1 MADFRALILQRHRHL
16 QWKVF
21 DGLGAVLMI
30 LCGVCIFM
38 FTLTVFCDVGT
49 RTLGAPWLWL
59 QQVTTAFF
67 AWGVFLGMAAATRR
81 NDHFYLTEI
90 TKRMTGAPRSA
101 IEITNRV
108 IVLIVSLLLLWFGW
122 KNALLD
128 LGSSRMPS
136 LLPLTIY
143 TAIVPAAG
151 VLILLFT
158 IEQLVNGWQHG
169 FEGPEDRDDLP
180 PVAVEGIVEGASAGP
195 PQDRS
200 LPLGGKARNAP
211 RGLTYDC
218 RRHPDSDG
226 HPVPGV
232 RLHGRARVVRADG
245 RRVRRDRLHPGQP
258 AVDGRPAL
266 PRHRFRDA
274 ARGAVLSA
282 GRRAHGLVRR
292 RPPDDPAVADAGRTP
307 ARRARAGG
315 GAVQHV
321 FCRDLG

>member
-16 QWKVF
+16 KWKAF
-21 DGLGAVLMI
+21 DKLEAVLMI

-38 FTLTVFCDVGT
+38 FTLTVFCDVVT

-108 IVLIVSLLLLWFGW
+108 IVLIVSVLLIWFGW
-122 KNALLD
+122 KNAMLD
-128 LGSSRMPS
+128 LGSYRMPS
-136 LLPLTIY
+136 LLPLTVY

-180 PVAVEGIVEGASAGP
+180 QFVAEEIAEGAERAKG
-195 PQDRS
+195 
-200 LPLGGKARNAP
+200 AR
-211 RGLTYDC
+211 T
-218 RRHPDSDG
+218 
-226 HPVPGV
+226 
-232 RLHGRARVVRADG
+232 
-245 RRVRRDRLHPGQP
+245 
-258 AVDGRPAL
+258 
-266 PRHRFRDA
+266 
-274 ARGAVLSA
+274 
-282 GRRAHGLVRR
+282 
-292 RPPDDPAVADAGRTP
+292 
-307 ARRARAGG
+307 
-315 GAVQHV
+315 
-321 FCRDLG
+321 